1 MKTYLN
7 KKRIRVLSLNHN
19 VNVELNTRRLL
30 KDIKP
35 EYQKWAKDKSA
46 LKNLV
51 KDKLIKNS
59 LCV

>member
-19 VNVELNTRRLL
+19 VNVELNTRRL
-30 KDIKP
+30 KDIKS

-46 LKNLV
+46 LKILV
-51 KDKLIKNS
+51 KDKLIRN
-59 LCV
+59 

>member
-7 KKRIRVLSLNHN
+7 KKRIWVLSLNHN
-19 VNVELNTRRLL
+19 VNVELNTRRL
-30 KDIKP
+30 KDIKS